1 LEEVIALLDCEGAAW
16 LRVDESAVEFAQF
29 RAISH
34 LYVAVS
40 WQAELASQCE
50 RFLFLV
56 RLRQP
61 QAKEVAKICLK
72 NPLVS
77 SPKRIFGKKNLLC
90 NTLTGATQQIV
101 SAIPLILVERIR
113 PRS

>member
-61 QAKEVAKICLK
+61 QAKEVAKICPK
-72 NPLVS
+72 NLLVS
-77 SPKRIFGKKNLLC
+77 SPKRIFVKKICSATLSRELL
-90 NTLTGATQQIV
+90 
-101 SAIPLILVERIR
+101 SRSY
-113 PRS
+113 PRFH